1 MSLEYRMPSLFPEF
15 LRDDPRDRL
24 ATFVKNNNI
33 VKVKRYIEEL
43 KVDTNFYLQPEGVS
57 LLHAA
62 TALGYTEIV
71 RILVTRKDKDG
82 KAVTI
87 NSGSMYGTSTTENG
101 ITPLMDACVK
111 DNLEIA
117 EILVENGANVNAT
130 TEENNTALLLAGT
143 RHYSRIVKFLLENG
157 ADPNIKLNKMSTSPG
172 MTALHASTYS
182 MDVVRL
188 LVEKGADVNALMLNK
203 DEHNGKTPL
212 MIACQGNKKDI
223 VKYLCEHGAD
233 PNITDS
239 NGKKASDYTTDP
251 QIKNDLMEG
260 CTPAATATVAP
271 TGGRRRRHRTR
282 NRRSRRL
289 HTRNKRRSTPS
300 YS

>member
-1 MSLEYRMPSLFPEF
+1 
-15 LRDDPRDRL
+15 
-24 ATFVKNNNI
+24 

-43 KVDTNFYLQPEGVS
+43 KVDTNFYLQPEGIS

-87 NSGSMYGTSTTENG
+87 NSGSKYGTSTTEDG

-130 TEENNTALLLAGT
+130 TEKNKTALLLAGT

-157 ADPNIKLNKMSTSPG
+157 ADPNIKMNKMTTSPG
-172 MTALHASTYS
+172 MTALHAGTYS

-188 LVEKGADVNALMLNK
+188 LVEKGADVNALMQNK

-212 MIACQGNKKDI
+212 MIACEGNKKDI

-233 PNITDS
+233 PNITDR

-260 CTPAATATVAP
+260 CTPVQPDQVAATLVTE
-271 TGGRRRRHRTR
+271 GGRSRRRKTRNRRSRRHRTR
-282 NRRSRRL
+282 NRRSSGI
-289 HTRNKRRSTPS
+289 RNKRRTTPS